1 MLLCPKVDLMTIQNK
16 VKRQDIKNKVKRQDI
31 IESCTQE
38 RQNTKWRFKL
48 TNNLKQVGTA

>member
-1 MLLCPKVDLMTIQNK
+1 MLLCTKADLTTIQNK
-16 VKRQDIKNKVKRQDI
+16 VKRQDIKNKNKRQDI
-31 IESCTQE
+31 IEVCTQE